1 MESTDARSGF
11 ADFVEEERLVM
22 LIDIAG
28 ALRAMDDMT
37 DTRMASYLDTFY
49 HRCTRHVVESGG
61 EVIKYVGDACLATFP
76 PENLERAI
84 GAVAALRS
92 EFVGNRDARSTAD
105 IGINAHVGNVVIGE
119 FGPLRRRDIMGRAV
133 STTFLLGGGPG
144 IRLTERAF
152 RRLPDAARERWRKV
166 KPPTTYTVSW

>member
-1 MESTDARSGF
+1 MESTDARS
-11 ADFVEEERLVM
+11 DFVEDERLVM
-22 LIDIAG
+22 LIDVAG

-37 DTRMASYLDTFY
+37 DTQMASYLDTFY
-49 HRCTRHVVESGG
+49 RQCTRHVVGAGG
-61 EVIKYVGDACLATFP
+61 EVIKYIGDACLAIFA
-76 PENLERAI
+76 PENIERAI
-84 GAVAALRS
+84 GAVSALRS
-92 EFVGNRDARSTAD
+92 EFIGDRDRRSSAD
-105 IGINAHVGNVVIGE
+105 IGANVHVGNIIIGE

-133 STTFLLGGGPG
+133 STTFLLGGGAG